1 MYVKRTKNGV
11 NIWALV
17 RKTCAICVVVLELL
31 GFTMGSTFDVN
42 CDLALALRR
51 QIFEYLRET
60 FYRHALEYLKP
71 ARAEKSGGKSHLPTD
86 TPV

>member
-60 FYRHALEYLKP
+60 FYRHALESWTP
-71 ARAEKSGGKSHLPTD
+71 ARS
-86 TPV
+86 

>member
-51 QIFEYLRET
+51 QIFEYET
-60 FYRHALEYLKP
+60 FFRRALRYLEQAASK
-71 ARAEKSGGKSHLPTD
+71 KK
-86 TPV
+86 